1 MTTKTDYT
9 ADEWQKIIAAPYY
22 TAMLVVIADFNVTFF
37 REIGAMVQAVTATVA
52 GTKNELLK
60 QIAKDFG
67 QKENQELIR
76 PELEGLK
83 SEQDPAILQQKMVE
97 YVVATC
103 DLVTEKDPDDGAAYR
118 KWLLYLAD
126 ATANG
131 SKEGGF
137 LGIGAVRV
145 SDQEQ
150 YALDE
155 LANVL
160 GVKQEE

>member
-1 MTTKTDYT
+1 
-9 ADEWQKIIAAPYY
+9 
-22 TAMLVVIADFNVTFF
+22 
-37 REIGAMVQAVTATVA
+37 MVQAVTATVA
-52 GTKNELLK
+52 GTKNKLLK

-67 QKENQELIR
+67 QKENQEQIR

-83 SEQDPAILQQKMVE
+83 SKQDPAILQQKMVE

-103 DLVTEKDPDDGAAYR
+103 DLVTKKDTDDGAAYR
-118 KWLLYLAD
+118 KWLLYLTD

-155 LANVL
+155 LAKVL
-160 GVKQEE
+160 GVKQED